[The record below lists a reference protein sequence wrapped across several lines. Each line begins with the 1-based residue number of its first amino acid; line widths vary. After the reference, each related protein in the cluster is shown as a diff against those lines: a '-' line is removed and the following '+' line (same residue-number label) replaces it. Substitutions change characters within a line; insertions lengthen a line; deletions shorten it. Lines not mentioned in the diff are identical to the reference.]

1 MDAEAK
7 TEVESEMTAGV
18 YAKLAG
24 VVLVGA
30 GLLGSTPTMAA
41 ESGKGV
47 YLLGFRSQ
55 YAGVLPGPGAFYQN
69 DVYIYSGSGGSEVL
83 GGLAVAN
90 VDATAILEL
99 PTFSYFTPAFG
110 GLFGVTY
117 TQPMGW
123 QEVSGS
129 ITGTGT
135 PPITRNITQDDFL
148 FCDPFVNAFLGWTEG
163 NWHWNMAVGV
173 NVPIGQWQESS
184 LLDPNLVN
192 LGFNRWAVDVTGS
205 ATYLNMTTGLEAS
218 AALGFTFNGDNL
230 DLDYK
235 TGTEM
240 HLEWSLTQ
248 ITQSGFSFGIAGY
261 HYQQLTGDSGSDAKL
276 GAFKGRV
283 TAIGPAMGL
292 TVPMADRALSAKFRG
307 YYEFNVEN
315 RLEGFAAMGTLA
327 VPLQAATQ

>member
-1 MDAEAK
+1 MK
-7 TEVESEMTAGV
+7 TACRSFAT
-18 YAKLAG
+18 
-24 VVLVGA
+24 VVLVA
-30 GLLGSTPTMAA
+30 TGLWSSSSAMAA
-41 ESGKGV
+41 ESAKGV

-69 DVYIYSGSGGSEVL
+69 DVYIYGGSAGGNIELPL
-83 GGLAVAN
+83 GGVFAAD

-123 QEVSGS
+123 QDVSASVGNLS
-129 ITGTGT
+129 
-135 PPITRNITQDDFL
+135 RTQDDFQ
-148 FCDPFVNAFLGWTEG
+148 FGDPFVNAMLGWSDG
-163 NWHWNMAVGV
+163 NWHWNIAAGV
-173 NVPIGQWQESS
+173 NVPLGEWEQGS
-184 LLDPNLVN
+184 LVN

-205 ATYLNMTTGLEAS
+205 VTYLDMATGLEAS

-230 DLDYK
+230 DIDYQ

-248 ITQSGFSFGIAGY
+248 ITASGFSFGIAGY
-261 HYQQLTGDSGSDAKL
+261 HYQQLTGDSGSDARL
-276 GAFKGRV
+276 GAFKGQV

-292 TVPMADRALSAKFRG
+292 TVPMVDRALTAKFRG

-315 RLEGFAAMGTLA
+315 RLDGFAAMGTLA
-327 VPLQAATQ
+327 VPLQAAGR

>member
-1 MDAEAK
+1 MK
-7 TEVESEMTAGV
+7 AGV
-18 YAKLAG
+18 RLRGAT
-24 VVLVGA
+24 LVAVGL
-30 GLLGSTPTMAA
+30 GLLGSTSAMAA
-41 ESGKGV
+41 ESAKGV

-69 DVYIYSGSGGSEVL
+69 DVYIYSGSGGGEVL
-83 GGLAVAN
+83 GGLVVAN

-110 GLFGVTY
+110 GLFGITY

-129 ITGTGT
+129 ITGPNQNTL
-135 PPITRNITQDDFL
+135 NITQDDFL
-148 FCDPFVNAFLGWTEG
+148 FGDPFVNAFLGWTEG

-173 NVPIGQWQESS
+173 NVPLGQWEESS
-184 LLDPNLVN
+184 PGNPNLVN

-205 ATYLNMTTGLEAS
+205 ATYLDMTTGLEAS

-230 DLDYK
+230 DIDYQ

-240 HLEWSLTQ
+240 HIEWSLTQ

-292 TVPMADRALSAKFRG
+292 TVPMADRALTAKFRG

-327 VPLQAATQ
+327 VPLQPAAH

>member
-1 MDAEAK
+1 
-7 TEVESEMTAGV
+7 MTAGV
-18 YAKLAG
+18 YAKLAS
-24 VVLVGA
+24 VALVGG
-30 GLLGSTPTMAA
+30 GLLGSTVAMAA

-69 DVYIYSGSGGSEVL
+69 DVYIYSGSAGGSREL
-83 GGLAVAN
+83 IEIGGVVASN

-123 QEVSGS
+123 QEVSAS
-129 ITGTGT
+129 VTGPQNNTFSL
-135 PPITRNITQDDFL
+135 TQDDFL
-148 FCDPFVNAFLGWTEG
+148 FGDPFVNAFVGWNEG
-163 NWHWNMAVGV
+163 NWHWNISAGV
-173 NVPIGQWQESS
+173 NVPIGQWEESA
-184 LLDPNLVN
+184 PGNINLVN
-192 LGFNRWAVDVTGS
+192 LGFNRWAFDVTGS
-205 ATYLNMTTGLEAS
+205 ATYLDMTTGLEAS
-218 AALGFTFNGDNL
+218 AALGFTFNGKNL

-248 ITQSGFSFGIAGY
+248 ITASGFSFGVAGY

-276 GAFKGRV
+276 GAFKGQV

-292 TVPMADRALSAKFRG
+292 TVPMADRALTAKFRG

-315 RLEGFAAMGTLA
+315 RVEGFAAMGTLA

>member
-1 MDAEAK
+1 
-7 TEVESEMTAGV
+7 MTAGV
-18 YAKLAG
+18 YAKLAS
-24 VVLVGA
+24 VALVGA
-30 GLLGSTPTMAA
+30 GLLGSIPAMAA

-69 DVYIYSGSGGSEVL
+69 DVYIYSGSAGGNRELEIGGVL
-83 GGLAVAN
+83 ATN

-110 GLFGVTY
+110 GLFGITY

-123 QEVSGS
+123 QEVSAS
-129 ITGTGT
+129 VTGPQNNTF
-135 PPITRNITQDDFL
+135 NLTQDDFL
-148 FCDPFVNAFLGWTEG
+148 FGDPFVNAFVGWNEG
-163 NWHWNMAVGV
+163 NWHWNISTGV
-173 NVPIGQWQESS
+173 NVPIGEWEEATFPN
-184 LLDPNLVN
+184 PNLVN

-205 ATYLNMTTGLEAS
+205 VTYLDMTRGLEAS

-240 HLEWSLTQ
+240 HIEWSLTQ
-248 ITQSGFSFGIAGY
+248 ITQSGFSFGVAGY
-261 HYQQLTGDSGSDAKL
+261 HYQQLTGDSGSDVPAAL
-276 GAFKGRV
+276 GGFKGRV

-292 TVPMADRALSAKFRG
+292 TVPMADRALTAKFRG

-315 RLEGFAAMGTLA
+315 RVEGFAAMGTLA
-327 VPLQAATQ
+327 IPLQAATQ

>member
-1 MDAEAK
+1 
-7 TEVESEMTAGV
+7 MTAGV

-24 VVLVGA
+24 VAMVGA
-30 GLLGSTPTMAA
+30 GLLGVTPAMAA

-69 DVYIYSGSGGSEVL
+69 DVFIYSGSAANNIELEIGGVL
-83 GGLAVAN
+83 AAN

-110 GLFGVTY
+110 GLFGVSY

-123 QEVSGS
+123 QQVSASLS
-129 ITGTGT
+129 ISN
-135 PPITRNITQDDFL
+135 IDQRSITQDDFL
-148 FCDPFVNAFLGWTEG
+148 FGDPFVNAFLGWNEG
-163 NWHWNMAVGV
+163 NWHWNISTGV
-173 NVPIGQWQESS
+173 NIPIGQWEEST
-184 LLDPNLVN
+184 LGNPNLVN

-205 ATYLNMTTGLEAS
+205 ATYLDMTRGLEAS

-230 DLDYK
+230 DIDYK

-240 HLEWSLTQ
+240 HIEWSLTQ

-276 GAFKGRV
+276 GAFKGQV

-292 TVPMADRALSAKFRG
+292 TVPMADRALTAKFRG

-315 RLEGFAAMGTLA
+315 RVEGFAAMGTLA